1 MEQYLPF
8 KTVGLNMA
16 QILENNKP
24 ARLFFFSSQDR
35 RKGYDFYSLSRL
47 KIS

>member
-24 ARLFFFSSQDR
+24 ARLFFFHLRIDARVTIFIHFQ
-35 RKGYDFYSLSRL
+35 G
-47 KIS
+47 

>member
-24 ARLFFFSSQDR
+24 ARLFFSSQDR
-35 RKGYDFYSLSRL
+35 RKGYDFYSLPRL